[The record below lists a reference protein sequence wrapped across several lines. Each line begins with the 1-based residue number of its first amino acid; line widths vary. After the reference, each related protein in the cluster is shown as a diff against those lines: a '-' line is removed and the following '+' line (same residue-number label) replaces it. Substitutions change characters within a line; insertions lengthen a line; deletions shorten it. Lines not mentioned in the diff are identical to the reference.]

1 MPPKG
6 TKVRDCPSWWRYVVL
21 DLWLELDRPSAYQST
36 AVGGFHRKAL
46 DIINSAYAGMGADAP
61 EAFAFHCHCRDL
73 SHVY

>member
-46 DIINSAYAGMGADAP
+46 DLISSAYAGMADAP
-61 EAFAFHCHCRDL
+61 KAFAFHCHCRDL